1 MLFLSLVSVLFPFW
15 PITSLA
21 FTNYSDRVCTLN
33 VHMLC
38 SKIYIIHHVCI
49 KYTHIMYNII
59 IYNSVNIIP
68 KTNGC

>member
-33 VHMLC
+33 VQTYVLM
-38 SKIYIIHHVCI
+38 YIIHHVYNS
-49 KYTHIMYNII
+49 KHIMYNII